1 MWPAYSESLGPE
13 ATHFVQVNVDF
24 GDVPEQLSY
33 DLLILAAPDSS
44 ARLFVAP
51 DGAGAFDYLYS
62 PGHARPAKSFDR
74 VVRSIDCSQQEGGI
88 PCCRK
93 GTLHI
98 HLDI

>member
-13 ATHFVQVNVDF
+13 ATNFVQVNVDF

-74 VVRSIDCSQQEGGI
+74 VVRSIDCPQQEGALLLQE
-88 PCCRK
+88 RHTSHK
-93 GTLHI
+93 
-98 HLDI
+98 LDI